1 MPHAGY
7 LGFFNFL
14 EEDNPSSIIIPTL
27 FRLRDLSLPFTSS
40 ILLAVLSSI
49 KSILNVLPLTVVILL
64 ELF

>member
-1 MPHAGY
+1 MPYTGY

-14 EEDNPSSIIIPTL
+14 EEDNPSLIIVPTL

>member
-1 MPHAGY
+1 MPYAGH

-14 EEDNPSSIIIPTL
+14 EEDNPSSIIVPTL

-40 ILLAVLSSI
+40 VLPAVSSST
-49 KSILNVLPLTVVILL
+49 KSTLNALPLTVVILL